1 MTFKKWHKPFNK
13 KEEVK
18 EIKEEV
24 KEEIKEIKE
33 ETPVSSVVEEEIKV
47 DEELKAGKC
56 EIQWEIVWNW
66 NKTIVTKPK
75 GRISFEAQQAS
86 VPMFMI
92 PADIRQYLINKWFGT
107 NVWKRDKEWLEKHG
121 ADMKMIEKLKQF
133 LSNR

>member
-1 MTFKKWHKPFNK
+1 MAFKKWHKPFNK

-18 EIKEEV
+18 EIKEE
-24 KEEIKEIKE
+24 
-33 ETPVSSVVEEEIKV
+33 TPVSSVVEEEIKAV
-47 DEELKAGKC
+47 EEPKVKDN
-56 EIQWEIVWNW
+56 EIQWEIVWKW

-107 NVWKRDKEWLEKHG
+107 NVWKRDKEWLDKHW